1 MLTANT
7 LSGGIAGM
15 LTISFGIQRLA
26 PGLGVFDPLIG
37 LMSPAGSFYL
47 VLATGL
53 ALNISLI
60 ILLKS
65 AWLKRQAARREAVN
79 ER

>member
-1 MLTANT
+1 
-7 LSGGIAGM
+7 M

-47 VLATGL
+47 VLAIGL
-53 ALNISLI
+53 VLNISLI
-60 ILLKS
+60 ILLKGW
-65 AWLKRQAARREAVN
+65 WLKRQAARLEISH
-79 ER
+79 EH